1 MFRGLFITGTDT
13 DVGKTTVAAALMH
26 RYRALQTLRYWKP
39 VQTGIESSDD
49 RKTVEKL
56 GNCDESELHLD
67 GIRLPRPVAPYL
79 AAEWSGTRV
88 SVSDLIARAVHAP
101 NSVRWIVEGAGGVH
115 VPLNESESMIDLMV
129 EMGMPVLIVARS
141 SLGTINHTLLTI
153 EALRG
158 RKLGLAGVV
167 MAGFPNT
174 DNRQAIERFGNIRVI
189 DEMPQFAPLTPE
201 ALGRWARRE
210 FDTNGQLERYLR

>member
-26 RYRALQTLRYWKP
+26 RYRALQTLKYWKP

-49 RKTVEKL
+49 TRTVKEL
-56 GNCDESELHLD
+56 GNCGGSELHLD

-79 AAEWSGTRV
+79 AAQWSGTRI
-88 SVSDLIARAVHAP
+88 SVSDLIARGIDAP
-101 NSVRWIVEGAGGVH
+101 DSVRWIAEGAGGVH
-115 VPLNESESMIDLMV
+115 VPINESESMIDLMV

-153 EALRG
+153 EALRA
-158 RKLGLAGVV
+158 RRLTLAGVV
-167 MAGFPNT
+167 MAGPRNA
-174 DNRQAIERFGNIRVI
+174 DNRQAIERFGKISVI
-189 DEMPQFAPLTPE
+189 DEMPHFAALTTE
-201 ALGRWARRE
+201 TLGRWATRE
-210 FDTNGQLERYLR
+210 FDTSGQLGCYLK